1 MLPTPTGVDIR
12 VGVGVGIGKIRVLHG
27 ETLRY
32 WGRAQYEGVIMMAC
46 IRVLHEG
53 RVH

>member
-12 VGVGVGIGKIRVLHG
+12 VGVGIGKIRVLHG
-27 ETLRY
+27 ETLGY
-32 WGRAQYEGVIMMAC
+32 WVRAQYEGVTVMAC